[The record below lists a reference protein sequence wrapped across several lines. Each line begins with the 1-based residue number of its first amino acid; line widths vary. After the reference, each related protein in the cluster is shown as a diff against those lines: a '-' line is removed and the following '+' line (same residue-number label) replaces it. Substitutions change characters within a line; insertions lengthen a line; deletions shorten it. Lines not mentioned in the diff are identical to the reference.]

1 MNNFYS
7 CHRLKSLATISLMTG
22 LIWLW
27 AGTHQLSAQS
37 ATRNQRQTAGS
48 YQILTNVG
56 FQQPVIKA
64 DIMHPE
70 VILVPEEQGWL
81 VSVIA
86 PFLGLLSSPDQPIQL
101 LAIPSEKTESIWQRM
116 RQIDNEK
123 VLSLIPRSKLTSIIP
138 SDIPYLK
145 VIDIASSPLEASV
158 QIVSD
163 LTQSV
168 PELVLT
174 STDNPEWFMQASVMA
189 AQYSIPLILFKKPL
203 EGKRFRR
210 FVTEKKIKKIYVM
223 AETGLTLQQ
232 ATPGVEKFVVNQRQA
247 ANLII
252 QKISRKNIHNIIL
265 ASLPNARRHSRPLNS
280 DPVAYIPYLSWL
292 RQSPVVFS
300 ESFGGIA
307 AEKSLFAYISNNNLA
322 PRNITILGDYS
333 RIESIP
339 IPENQMHMVY
349 DADVDM
355 EPAARP
361 AGGKA
366 IPFGVGRLPFFKLSS
381 ISLYY
386 SYLLQREQLLTQRHP
401 KFTMI
406 SNLEAKEG
414 AVLFLAEAVSKATAQ
429 ELKNLGLTGQEFY
442 RENHRNMN
450 IWKAALASELIIY
463 EGHINQLYILGKAD
477 DDDDDTG
484 GDIASDESRAKK
496 KDEFKLPYFERLPF
510 LILQSCNS
518 LDDPEMLLTRGITGV
533 IGSSTRVHSA
543 SGSSFIK
550 AYLDSTLYQDLTAG
564 EALRDA
570 KNYFLSIVKLKE
582 LRGHLEQPKT
592 MRVALT
598 FRLWGDPESKLFYKK
613 LPSPIRSTVQT
624 RIIDGKNL
632 EFITPSNKYKQIKNG
647 FYHLPYFPGAQMAGV
662 VTVSKNPD
670 KISRRINVFYF
681 ARIPV
686 AGPWKDRVQ
695 FDVIL
700 KNPSSPRSVGLKDP
714 LNRWVYFVHFPFKI
728 KNNEKIRLRL
738 P

>member
-1 MNNFYS
+1 MKNLYS
-7 CHRLKSLATISLMTG
+7 CHRLKSLATISLMSG

-48 YQILTNVG
+48 SQILTSVG
-56 FQQPVIKA
+56 FQKPVIKA
-64 DIMHPE
+64 DIMLPE
-70 VILVPEEQGWL
+70 VILVPEERGWL
-81 VSVIA
+81 VSVLA
-86 PFLGLLSSPDQPIQL
+86 PFLGLLSTPGQPVQV
-101 LAIPSEKTESIWQRM
+101 LAIPSEKTETIWQRM
-116 RQIDNEK
+116 HQIDDEK
-123 VLSLIPRSKLTSIIP
+123 VLSLIPTSKLTSIIP
-138 SDIPYLK
+138 SDIPNLK
-145 VIDIASSPLEASV
+145 IINTASSPLQASV

-168 PELVLT
+168 PEIIL
-174 STDNPEWFMQASVMA
+174 SSMDNPEWFMQASVMA

-203 EGKRFRR
+203 ESNRFRR
-210 FVTEKKIKKIYVM
+210 FVREKKIKKIYVM
-223 AETGLTLQQ
+223 AETGLTLQH
-232 ATPGVEKFVVNQRQA
+232 ATPGVEKVVVNQQQA
-247 ANLII
+247 AKLII
-252 QKISRKNIHNIIL
+252 EKIGRKNIHNIIL
-265 ASLPNARRHSRPLNS
+265 AALPNARRHSRPLTS

-300 ESFGGIA
+300 ESFGGMA
-307 AEKSLFAYISNNNLA
+307 AERSLFGYISNNGLS

-339 IPENQMHMVY
+339 IPEDQMHMVY
-349 DADVDM
+349 DAEVDM

-361 AGGKA
+361 ADGKA

-401 KFTMI
+401 RFTMI

-429 ELKNLGLTGQEFY
+429 ELKNLGLKGQEFY
-442 RENHRNMN
+442 RESHRNMN
-450 IWKAALASELIIY
+450 IWKAALASELVIY
-463 EGHINQLYILGKAD
+463 EGHINQLYILGRAD
-477 DDDDDTG
+477 DEDPG
-484 GDIASDESRAKK
+484 DESRAKK
-496 KDEFKLPYFERLPF
+496 EDEFKLPYFERLPF

-518 LDDPEMLLTRGITGV
+518 LDDPDMLLTRGITGI

-613 LPSPIRSTVQT
+613 LPSPTRPTVQT
-624 RIIDGKNL
+624 RVTDGKSL

-647 FYHLPYFPGAQMAGV
+647 FYHLPYFPGAQTAGV

-670 KISRRINVFYF
+670 KISRRINAFYF

-686 AGPWKDRVQ
+686 DGVWKDRTQ

-700 KNPSSPRSVGLKDP
+700 KNPSSPRSVSLEDP
-714 LNRWVYFVHFPFKI
+714 MNRWVYFVHFPFKI
-728 KNNEKIRLRL
+728 KNNEKILLRL
-738 P
+738 Q

>member
-1 MNNFYS
+1 MKNLYS
-7 CHRLKSLATISLMTG
+7 CHRLKSLATISLMSG

-48 YQILTNVG
+48 SQILTSVG
-56 FQQPVIKA
+56 FQKPVIKA

-70 VILVPEEQGWL
+70 VILVPEERGWL
-81 VSVIA
+81 VSVLA
-86 PFLGLLSSPDQPIQL
+86 PFLGLLSTPGQPVQV
-101 LAIPSEKTESIWQRM
+101 LAIPSEKTETIWQRM
-116 RQIDNEK
+116 HQIDDEK
-123 VLSLIPRSKLTSIIP
+123 VLSLIPTSKLTSIIP
-138 SDIPYLK
+138 SDIPNLK
-145 VIDIASSPLEASV
+145 IINTASSPLQASV

-168 PELVLT
+168 PEIIL
-174 STDNPEWFMQASVMA
+174 SSMDNPEWFMQASVMA

-203 EGKRFRR
+203 ESNRFRR
-210 FVTEKKIKKIYVM
+210 FVREKKIKKIYVM
-223 AETGLTLQQ
+223 AETGLTLQH
-232 ATPGVEKFVVNQRQA
+232 ATPGVEKVVVNQQQA
-247 ANLII
+247 AKLII
-252 QKISRKNIHNIIL
+252 EKIGRKNIHNIIL
-265 ASLPNARRHSRPLNS
+265 AALPNARRHSRPLTS

-300 ESFGGIA
+300 ESFGGMA
-307 AEKSLFAYISNNNLA
+307 AERSLFGYISNNGLS

-339 IPENQMHMVY
+339 IPEDQMHMVY
-349 DADVDM
+349 DAEVDM

-361 AGGKA
+361 ADGKA

-401 KFTMI
+401 RFTMI

-429 ELKNLGLTGQEFY
+429 ELKNLGLKGQEFY
-442 RENHRNMN
+442 RESHRNMN
-450 IWKAALASELIIY
+450 IWKAALASELVIY
-463 EGHINQLYILGKAD
+463 EGHINQLYILGRAD
-477 DDDDDTG
+477 DEDPG
-484 GDIASDESRAKK
+484 DESRAKK
-496 KDEFKLPYFERLPF
+496 EDEFKLPYFERLPF

-518 LDDPEMLLTRGITGV
+518 LDDPDMLLTRGITGM

-613 LPSPIRSTVQT
+613 LPSPTRPTVQT
-624 RIIDGKNL
+624 RVTDGKSL

-647 FYHLPYFPGAQMAGV
+647 FYHLPYFPGAQTAGV

-670 KISRRINVFYF
+670 KISRRINAFYF

-686 AGPWKDRVQ
+686 DGVWKDRTQ

-700 KNPSSPRSVGLKDP
+700 KNPSSPRSVSLEDP
-714 LNRWVYFVHFPFKI
+714 MNRWVYFVHFPFKI
-728 KNNEKIRLRL
+728 KNNEKILLRL
-738 P
+738 Q

>member
-1 MNNFYS
+1 MKNLYS
-7 CHRLKSLATISLMTG
+7 CHRLKSLATISLMSG

-48 YQILTNVG
+48 SQILTSVG
-56 FQQPVIKA
+56 FQKPVIKA

-70 VILVPEEQGWL
+70 VILVPEERGWL
-81 VSVIA
+81 VSVLA
-86 PFLGLLSSPDQPIQL
+86 PFLGLLSTPGQPVQV
-101 LAIPSEKTESIWQRM
+101 LAIPSEKTETIWQRM
-116 RQIDNEK
+116 HQIDDEK
-123 VLSLIPRSKLTSIIP
+123 VLSLIPTSKLTSIIP
-138 SDIPYLK
+138 SDIPNLK
-145 VIDIASSPLEASV
+145 IINTASSPLQASV

-168 PELVLT
+168 PEIIL
-174 STDNPEWFMQASVMA
+174 SSMDNPEWFMQASVMA

-203 EGKRFRR
+203 ESNRFRR
-210 FVTEKKIKKIYVM
+210 FVREKKIKKIYVM
-223 AETGLTLQQ
+223 AETGLTLQH
-232 ATPGVEKFVVNQRQA
+232 ATPGVEKVVVNQQQA
-247 ANLII
+247 AKLII
-252 QKISRKNIHNIIL
+252 EKIGRKNIHNIIL
-265 ASLPNARRHSRPLNS
+265 AALPNARRHSRPLTS

-300 ESFGGIA
+300 ESFGGMA
-307 AEKSLFAYISNNNLA
+307 AERSLFGYISNNGLS

-339 IPENQMHMVY
+339 IPEDQMHMVY
-349 DADVDM
+349 DAEVDM

-361 AGGKA
+361 ADGKA

-401 KFTMI
+401 RFTMI

-429 ELKNLGLTGQEFY
+429 ELKNLGLKGQEFY
-442 RENHRNMN
+442 RESHRNMN
-450 IWKAALASELIIY
+450 IWKAALASELVIY
-463 EGHINQLYILGKAD
+463 EGHINQLYILGRAD
-477 DDDDDTG
+477 DEDPG
-484 GDIASDESRAKK
+484 DESRAKK
-496 KDEFKLPYFERLPF
+496 EDEFKLPYFERLPF

-518 LDDPEMLLTRGITGV
+518 LDDPDMLLTRGITGI

-613 LPSPIRSTVQT
+613 LPSPTRPTVQT
-624 RIIDGKNL
+624 RVTDGKSL

-647 FYHLPYFPGAQMAGV
+647 FYHLPYFPGAQTAGV

-670 KISRRINVFYF
+670 KISRRINAFYF

-686 AGPWKDRVQ
+686 DGVWKDRTQ

-700 KNPSSPRSVGLKDP
+700 KNPSSPRSVSLEDP
-714 LNRWVYFVHFPFKI
+714 MNRWVYFVHFPFKI
-728 KNNEKIRLRL
+728 KNNEKILLRL
-738 P
+738 Q